1 MGITLNETVLIE
13 NAEPQPNVKKLWRK
27 AVRNAMWKSADK
39 QTTKKSAAD
48 DPAFSYRWEHV
59 RAVVK
64 TAKKLAKLT
73 GADAEVIEAAAWL
86 HDVAKKAG
94 DRHPQEGAKFAL
106 KFLPKTDFPAEKIP
120 HVAVVI
126 EAHMGLW
133 RKEPLTDLESQVL
146 WDADKL
152 TKIGVLAAVHWL
164 SGDVTRN
171 RIGKTE
177 DAIKRLKSAR
187 WRSKTVASM
196 HTEPAR
202 RAAFHRFVAFDAMLE
217 ALKAEW
223 NVTDVN
229 SGIDEL
235 DSEVYE
241 RESL

>member
-1 MGITLNETVLIE
+1 MGTKLNETDSIAGNV
-13 NAEPQPNVKKLWRK
+13 PQPTKKKAWRK

-48 DPAFSYRWEHV
+48 NPAFSYRWEHV

-73 GADAEVIEAAAWL
+73 GADKEVVEAAAWL

-94 DRHPQEGAKFAL
+94 EQHPQEGAKFAL
-106 KFLPKTDFPAEKIP
+106 KFLPKTDFPEDKIA
-120 HVAVVI
+120 HVATVI
-126 EAHMGLW
+126 EDHMGLW
-133 RKEPLTDLESQVL
+133 REEPLTDLESQVL

-152 TKIGVLAAVHWL
+152 TKIGVLAAVHWV

-177 DAIKRLKSAR
+177 DVIKRLKSTR
-187 WRSKTVASM
+187 WRAKTVASM

-202 RAAFHRFVAFDAMLE
+202 NAAFHRFVAFDALLE
-217 ALKAEW
+217 ALKIEW
-223 NVTDVN
+223 NATDV
-229 SGIDEL
+229 GHGLDES
-235 DSEVYE
+235 DSELFE
-241 RESL
+241 RES